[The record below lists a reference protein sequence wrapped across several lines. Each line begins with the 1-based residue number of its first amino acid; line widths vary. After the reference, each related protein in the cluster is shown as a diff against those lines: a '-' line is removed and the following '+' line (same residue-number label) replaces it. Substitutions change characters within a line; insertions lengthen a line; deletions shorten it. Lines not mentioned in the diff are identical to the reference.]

1 MVIAAK
7 KKLFTV
13 DEYYEMARVGIL
25 TESDRVELIEGEIV
39 EMSPIGSRHQAI
51 VDELTYRSSLNAVG
65 ARARVSEF
73 KGPLRLADI
82 TEPQPD
88 VQLLVPRD
96 DRYVGGHPTQLEALL
111 VVEVSDTS
119 LSYDRNYKS
128 VIYSMRGVPELW
140 ILDVGRPRLFVMR
153 EPAEMGYR
161 VVMELEVGDAIAP
174 VALPDLSF
182 AVADLLSPLL

>member
-1 MVIAAK
+1 MIIAAK

-51 VDELTYRSSLNAVG
+51 VDELAYIFFNAVG
-65 ARARVSEF
+65 DRARVRIQ
-73 KGPLRLADI
+73 GPLRLADV

-88 VQLLVPRD
+88 VQLLTQRD
-96 DRYVGGHPTQLEALL
+96 DRYVDGHPTQVDALL

-119 LSYDRNYKS
+119 LAYDRNYKS
-128 VIYSMRGVPELW
+128 AVYSMRGVPELW
-140 ILDVGRPRLFVMR
+140 ILDVNRPRLFVMR
-153 EPAEMGYR
+153 EPAELGYR
-161 VVMELEVGDAIAP
+161 VVMELEVGDTIAP
-174 VALPDLSF
+174 LALPDLSF

>member
-51 VDELTYRSSLNAVG
+51 VDELTYVFSNAVG
-65 ARARVSEF
+65 ARARVRVQ
-73 KGPLRLADI
+73 GPLRLADI

>member
-51 VDELTYRSSLNAVG
+51 VDKLNSLLVNTVG
-65 ARARVSEF
+65 DRALVRIQ
-73 KGPLRLADI
+73 GPLRLADI

-88 VQLLVPRD
+88 VQLLTPQD
-96 DRYVGGHPTQLEALL
+96 DFYVDGHPTQLDALL
-111 VVEVSDTS
+111 VVEVADTS
-119 LSYDRNYKS
+119 LAYDREYKS
-128 VIYSMRGVPELW
+128 TVYSMRGVPELW
-140 ILDVGRPRLFVMR
+140 ILDVNRPRLFVMR
-153 EPAEMGYR
+153 EPAELGYR
-161 VVMELEVGDAIAP
+161 VVMELEAGDVISP
-174 VALPDLSF
+174 LALPDLSF
-182 AVADLLSPLL
+182 AVSDLLSPLL

>member
-51 VDELTYRSSLNAVG
+51 VDELAYIFFNAVG
-65 ARARVSEF
+65 DRARVRIQ
-73 KGPLRLADI
+73 GPLRLADV

-88 VQLLVPRD
+88 VQLL
-96 DRYVGGHPTQLEALL
+96 
-111 VVEVSDTS
+111 
-119 LSYDRNYKS
+119 
-128 VIYSMRGVPELW
+128 
-140 ILDVGRPRLFVMR
+140 
-153 EPAEMGYR
+153 
-161 VVMELEVGDAIAP
+161 DAA
-174 VALPDLSF
+174 
-182 AVADLLSPLL
+182 

>member
-51 VDELTYRSSLNAVG
+51 VDELAYIFFNAVG
-65 ARARVSEF
+65 DRARVRIQ
-73 KGPLRLADI
+73 GPLRLADV

-88 VQLLVPRD
+88 VQLLTQRD
-96 DRYVGGHPTQLEALL
+96 DRYVDGHPTQVDALL

-119 LSYDRNYKS
+119 LAYDRNYKS
-128 VIYSMRGVPELW
+128 AVYSMRGVPELW
-140 ILDVGRPRLFVMR
+140 ILDVNRPRLFVMR
-153 EPAEMGYR
+153 EPAELGYR
-161 VVMELEVGDAIAP
+161 VVMELEVGDTIAP
-174 VALPDLSF
+174 LALPDLSF
-182 AVADLLSPLL
+182 AVSDLLSPLL